1 MLASGPVEQ
10 GFEST
15 WGRVLALFFL
25 CLFFAYTKIHTIFFV
40 VVIFGIL
47 VWSNSVRTAAVV
59 VIMYLFTAGAHALLY
74 GSTINVRFTAVGRQM
89 NGFEPFLHCALFSL
103 FFVLFWVGEWVK
115 GFLSK
120 CPVYSS
126 SRTPDEWVRTLSFPS
141 FCVFFA
147 LFSVLFFG
155 WVRGVNYSCCSY
167 SSIFHTIPQI
177 YRFLAF

>member
-59 VIMYLFTAGAHALLY
+59 VIMYLFTAVPHVLY
-74 GSTINVRFTAVGRQM
+74 SSTINNALFTAVGRQM
-89 NGFEPFLHCALFSL
+89 GGFEPSL
-103 FFVLFWVGEWVK
+103 P
-115 GFLSK
+115 
-120 CPVYSS
+120 C
-126 SRTPDEWVRTLSFPS
+126 
-141 FCVFFA
+141 FCVFF
-147 LFSVLFFG
+147 SFF
-155 WVRGVNYSCCSY
+155 
-167 SSIFHTIPQI
+167 
-177 YRFLAF
+177 FLDG